1 MDRMTVIF
9 WISFFTFTTTLLRA
23 QQQTGVIRV
32 VNNERIIVF
41 SNGEKQLFD
50 INFNGSD
57 AITPELQEKGM
68 EENLYP
74 IYDGTV
80 EPNAYQISKL
90 EEDLARVAERRAQL
104 SKEASQVAAVR
115 AYELNRKFE
124 ELSQAI
130 QSISEGAPEYQHLY
144 RQFQAAQKLARESQ
158 REAQQASDLALEDQ
172 VNARNGRFM
181 DQFMAERQKKSD
193 RDISQLV
200 SVVDYNNSLN
210 VKLPFGEQYD
220 GKVNANRPS
229 SNKHS
234 LPCQFAFQGYDEQNK
249 TQRKDLQKELLFTH
263 TDDRLRRFLKDKPY
277 LTCEA
282 FVSNLGGGRYY
293 LVVEYAF
300 AYENAQ
306 EIYGIIEKNSTLM
319 IKLLNGQFVNL
330 WAATEDKGTISPI
343 TNLMTYQ
350 VHYPIDGSYIS
361 LLRKVEMEKMVVFWS
376 SAFEEYEVFQMDFFI
391 KQLNC
396 LN

>member
-1 MDRMTVIF
+1 MTVVL
-9 WISFFTFTTTLLRA
+9 WISFFTATSLMLQA
-23 QQQTGVIRV
+23 QTQTGEIRV
-32 VNNERIIVF
+32 VNNERVIVF
-41 SNGEKQLFD
+41 SNGEKQPFD
-50 INFNGSD
+50 INFSGPD
-57 AITPELQEKGM
+57 AINPQMQEKGT

-74 IYDGTV
+74 IYNGTI

-104 SKEASQVAAVR
+104 STEAAQVAAMR
-115 AYELNRKFE
+115 AYELNRKYE
-124 ELSQAI
+124 ELNQTINATP
-130 QSISEGAPEYQHLY
+130 EGASEYQHLH
-144 RQFQAAQKLARESQ
+144 RQYLAAQKLARESQ
-158 REAQQASDLALEDQ
+158 REAQQASDLALEDK

-181 DQFMAERQKKSD
+181 EQFMAERKKINKK
-193 RDISQLV
+193 DISQLA
-200 SVVDYNNSLN
+200 SVIDYNNTLN

-220 GKVNANRPS
+220 GKLGLKNPTTKKSTV
-229 SNKHS
+229 
-234 LPCQFAFQGYDEQNK
+234 PCQFAFQGYDDQNK
-249 TQRKDLQKELLFTH
+249 SQRTDLQKELLFTH

-282 FVSNLGGGRYY
+282 FISNLGGGRYY

-300 AYENAQ
+300 AYDNAQ
-306 EIYGIIEKNSTLM
+306 EIYGMIEKNSTLM

-330 WAATEDKGTISPI
+330 WAATEDKGAINPI
-343 TNLMTYQ
+343 TQLMTYQ
-350 VHYPIDGSYIS
+350 VHYPIDGSYLN